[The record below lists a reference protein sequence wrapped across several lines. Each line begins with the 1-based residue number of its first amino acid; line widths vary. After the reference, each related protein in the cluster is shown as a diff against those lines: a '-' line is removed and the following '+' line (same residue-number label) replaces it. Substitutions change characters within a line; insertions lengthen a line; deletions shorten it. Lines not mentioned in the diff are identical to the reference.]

1 VRAYEI
7 LALPSISYSGVVMK
21 RVLSFVVSI
30 VLMAGCAF
38 ASTEGDRAKL
48 QDRLDDAATI
58 MNEIMSAPDKGI
70 PEEVLNNAQCVAV
83 VPSMF
88 KASLGFGGQY
98 GQGVVTCR
106 TQAGWSAPAF
116 YRLSGGSFGLQIG
129 GQAVDLVM
137 LFMNDLGMH
146 SLLTHKLKLG
156 VDASAAAG
164 PVGRH
169 VAADTDVVF
178 RSEVLTYSRTRGLFA
193 GISLN
198 GSWVEQNDRDTRDF
212 YGRYLLFQTILK
224 GNVQTPPAAQ
234 NFISTVTR
242 YTMQPGATQ
251 AVKPGPTVPTTSTQS
266 QRPGQSSTS
275 TSTVSSQ
282 SSNPQ
287 QSVTP
292 QGAVPAPTRAA
303 PVPQTQ
309 VPAPNQA
316 QTQPEGASPVPK
328 RN

>member
-1 VRAYEI
+1 
-7 LALPSISYSGVVMK
+7 MK
-21 RVLSFVVSI
+21 RVSSFVLSI
-30 VLMAGCAF
+30 ALMAGFSF

-48 QDRLDDAATI
+48 EDRLDDAATI
-58 MNEIMSAPDKGI
+58 MNEIMAAPDKGI

-137 LFMNDLGMH
+137 LFMNDRGMR

-156 VDASAAAG
+156 IDASAAAG

-169 VAADTDVVF
+169 VAADTDVVL

-242 YTMQPGATQ
+242 YTMQPSTTQ
-251 AVKPGPTVPTTSTQS
+251 AAKPPAPAPMSQRPTQSTTSTTPAQ
-266 QRPGQSSTS
+266 
-275 TSTVSSQ
+275 SQ
-282 SSNPQ
+282 SSGQQ
-287 QSVTP
+287 QS
-292 QGAVPAPTRAA
+292 APTQTSA
-303 PVPQTQ
+303 PNPSQTTPTQPQTATSNSTQ
-309 VPAPNQA
+309 T
-316 QTQPEGASPVPK
+316 TQPQAASAVPK
-328 RN
+328 RE

>member
-1 VRAYEI
+1 
-7 LALPSISYSGVVMK
+7 MK
-21 RVLSFVVSI
+21 RLLSFALCV
-30 VLMAGCAF
+30 VLMASFSF

-48 QDRLDDAATI
+48 EDRLDDAATI

-70 PEEVLNNAQCVAV
+70 PEEVLNSAQCVAV
-83 VPSMF
+83 VPSMI

-116 YRLSGGSFGLQIG
+116 YRLSGGSFGIQIG

-137 LFMNDLGMH
+137 LFMNDRGMR

-169 VAADTDVVF
+169 ASADTDLAL

-212 YGRYLLFQTILK
+212 YGRYIPFQTILK

-234 NFISTVTR
+234 NFVTTVTR
-242 YTMQPGATQ
+242 YTMEPGATQ
-251 AVKPGPTVPTTSTQS
+251 AAKPVPTTTPMS
-266 QRPGQSSTS
+266 QRPAQSTPSTTPVQSQGAAQQSATRQSSG
-275 TSTVSSQ
+275 SSPSQ
-282 SSNPQ
+282 
-287 QSVTP
+287 T
-292 QGAVPAPTRAA
+292 APTQ
-303 PVPQTQ
+303 PQ
-309 VPAPNQA
+309 A
-316 QTQPEGASPVPK
+316 ASPNTTQSAQPQAASVVPK
-328 RN
+328 

>member
-1 VRAYEI
+1 
-7 LALPSISYSGVVMK
+7 MK
-21 RVLSFVVSI
+21 RVLSVAVTTI
-30 VLMAGCAF
+30 LMAGF
-38 ASTEGDRAKL
+38 VLASTEGDRAKL

-58 MNEIMSAPDKGI
+58 MNEIMSAPDRGI
-70 PEEVLNNAQCVAV
+70 PEEVLSNAQCVAV
-83 VPSMF
+83 VPSML
-88 KASLGFGGQY
+88 KAGLGFGGQY

-137 LFMNDLGMH
+137 LFMNDRGMQ

-156 VDASAAAG
+156 ADASAAAG

-169 VAADTDVVF
+169 AAADTDLVL

-224 GNVQTPPAAQ
+224 GNVPTPPAAQ
-234 NFISTVTR
+234 NFVSTVTR

-251 AVKPGPTVPTTSTQS
+251 TAKPSTTPATPTQSQHPAPSATSTNTGSTQS
-266 QRPGQSSTS
+266 
-275 TSTVSSQ
+275 
-282 SSNPQ
+282 SNQQ
-287 QSVTP
+287 QSTAPQSTTP
-292 QGAVPAPTRAA
+292 TPPQAP
-303 PVPQTQ
+303 QSQ
-309 VPAPNQA
+309 VGSPNQA
-316 QTQPEGASPVPK
+316 QTQPNGASPVPK
-328 RN
+328 HD

>member
-1 VRAYEI
+1 MKKFLSLFASI
-7 LALPSISYSGVVMK
+7 AL
-21 RVLSFVVSI
+21 L
-30 VLMAGCAF
+30 AGCAA

-48 QDRLDDAATI
+48 EDRLNDSATI

-137 LFMNDLGMH
+137 LFMNDLGMR

-156 VDASAAAG
+156 IDASAAAG

-169 VAADTDVVF
+169 VAADTDVVL

-212 YGRYLLFQTILK
+212 YGRYIPFQTILK
-224 GNVQTPPAAQ
+224 GNVQAPPAAQ
-234 NFISTVTR
+234 NFVSTVSR

-251 AVKPGPTVPTTSTQS
+251 AAKPAAATQT
-266 QRPGQSSTS
+266 QRPVQSSTS
-275 TSTVSSQ
+275 TTPVPGQNAGQRQSAQPQ
-282 SSNPQ
+282 SSPTPSPQ
-287 QSVTP
+287 VTP
-292 QGAVPAPTRAA
+292 SPT
-303 PVPQTQ
+303 QTQ
-309 VPAPNQA
+309 TSSPNQT
-316 QTQPEGASPVPK
+316 TQVQGTSTIPK
-328 RN
+328 PQ

>member
-1 VRAYEI
+1 
-7 LALPSISYSGVVMK
+7 MK

-30 VLMAGCAF
+30 VLMAGFAF

-88 KASLGFGGQY
+88 KASLGIGGQY

-137 LFMNDLGMH
+137 LFMNDRGMH

-156 VDASAAAG
+156 IDASAAAG

-169 VAADTDVVF
+169 VAADTDVVL

-251 AVKPGPTVPTTSTQS
+251 AVKPAPTVPTTSAQS

-292 QGAVPAPTRAA
+292 QGAVPAPTQAA

-309 VPAPNQA
+309 APAPNQA
-316 QTQPEGASPVPK
+316 QTQPQRASPVPK
-328 RN
+328 RD

>member
-1 VRAYEI
+1 MKKI
-7 LALPSISYSGVVMK
+7 LSLFASIAL
-21 RVLSFVVSI
+21 L
-30 VLMAGCAF
+30 AGCAA

-48 QDRLDDAATI
+48 EDRLNDSATI

-83 VPSMF
+83 IPSMF

-137 LFMNDLGMH
+137 LFMNDRGMQ

-169 VAADTDVVF
+169 AAADTDVVL

-212 YGRYLLFQTILK
+212 YGRYIPFQTILR

-234 NFISTVTR
+234 NFVSTVTR
-242 YTMQPGATQ
+242 YTMQPAATQ
-251 AVKPGPTVPTTSTQS
+251 AAKPSAPATQS
-266 QRPGQSSTS
+266 QRPIQSIASTTTVPTQSSGQQQSKPPQNSAPTS
-275 TSTVSSQ
+275 TQTAQ
-282 SSNPQ
+282 
-287 QSVTP
+287 
-292 QGAVPAPTRAA
+292 A
-303 PVPQTQ
+303 PQTQ
-309 VPAPNQA
+309 ASSSNQT
-316 QTQPEGASPVPK
+316 TQPPGTSVVPK
-328 RN
+328 LP